1 MGNLLIENYC
11 LLTGG
16 KCSYYPINVEM
27 NTFFI
32 SEPYDKKRKER
43 ETSIIEAIKGY
54 KYVIADHKTMNIAL
68 TCKICQ
74 QIQSAQFG
82 IVDITSGN
90 RNVLIEL
97 GMLYGFNKPV
107 VILIKR
113 SAKNRIKIPSNI
125 IGIEQIRYDNFGNLT
140 QKLRSILTTLFDLWK
155 NRTQYLLDLRPAIE
169 YQIEQLE
176 LAIETRRL
184 LVANFEGAI
193 LGLKFIDNVAIII
206 IDKGTEHSVKKGMI
220 FKVLSCDKKVGE
232 EYLEEE
238 NGFLMVKH
246 PQEKI
251 SQCQPIS
258 IDPNKQFWKD
268 IFKKAAP
275 SKNIV
280 RPYLINELMK
290 TTEDEMKE
298 WLSKLKILR
307 EGYTIMTRGS

>member
-1 MGNLLIENYC
+1 MSLAESYC

-16 KCSYYPINVEM
+16 KCSHYPISIEM

-43 ETSIIEAIKGY
+43 EISIVEAIKGY
-54 KYVIADHKTMNIAL
+54 KYIIADHKAMNIAL

-82 IVDITSGN
+82 IADITSGN
-90 RNVLIEL
+90 KNVLIEL

-113 SAKNRIKIPSNI
+113 SAKTKIKIPSNI
-125 IGIEQIRYDNFGNLT
+125 IGIEQIRYDNFSDLT
-140 QKLRSILTTLFDLWK
+140 QKLRSILATLFDLWK
-155 NRTQYLLDLRPAIE
+155 KRGEYLLDLRPVIE
-169 YQIEQLE
+169 SQIEQLE
-176 LAIETRRL
+176 LAIETKQL
-184 LVANFEGAI
+184 LVANLEGAI
-193 LGLKFIDNVAIII
+193 LGLKFIDNIAIII
-206 IDKGTEHSVKKGMI
+206 IDKGTEHRVKKGMI
-220 FKVLSCDKKVGE
+220 FKVLGCDKKVGE

-238 NGFLMVKH
+238 NGFLMVMH

-268 IFKKAAP
+268 IFEKTAP
-275 SKNIV
+275 PKNIV
-280 RPYLINELMK
+280 RPYLIEELMK
-290 TTEDEMKE
+290 ATEDEMEE

-307 EGYTIMTRGS
+307 EGYTVKTRGT

>member
-1 MGNLLIENYC
+1 MSLTENYC

-16 KCSYYPINVEM
+16 RCSHYPINVEM

-32 SEPYDKKRKER
+32 SEPYDKKRQER
-43 ETSIIEAIKGY
+43 EASILEAIKGY
-54 KYVIADHKTMNIAL
+54 KHVIADHKAMNIAL

-113 SAKNRIKIPSNI
+113 SEKTKIEIPSNI
-125 IGIEQIRYDNFGNLT
+125 IGIEQIRYENFYDLT
-140 QKLRSILTTLFDLWK
+140 QKLKSILATLFDLWK
-155 NRTQYLLDLRPAIE
+155 NRTQYFLDLRPAIE
-169 YQIEQLE
+169 SQIEQLG

-184 LVANFEGAI
+184 LTVNIEGTI

-206 IDKGTEHSVKKGMI
+206 IDKGTEHGIKKDMI
-220 FKVLSCDKKVGE
+220 FKVLSYDKKVGE
-232 EYLEEE
+232 QYLEEE
-238 NGFLMVKH
+238 NGFLIVMH

-268 IFKKAAP
+268 LFEKTVP
-275 SKNIV
+275 SRNIV
-280 RPYLINELMK
+280 RPYLADELMK
-290 TTEDEMKE
+290 MTEDEMKE

-307 EGYTIMTRGS
+307 EGYTVMTRGT